1 MGRSQAAKAET
12 HDRIVQIASERF
24 REAGLDGVSVADL
37 MKEAGL
43 TVGGF
48 YKHFTTREDLVAEA
62 VARGQGAWLARTAN
76 AASEE
81 DKPTIA
87 EWIDD
92 YLSVAHRDTP
102 GQGCVVG
109 ALVGEIARSGPQTR
123 AVFTEGFKD
132 TLVLLID
139 RLRAAD
145 NEADN
150 AMLRRT
156 AISICCAMIGAIGA
170 ARAVDDPALSEE
182 IMRSTAA
189 QLKTLALPPEA
200 TRRPGVS
207 GRQSPRSQVS
217 K

>member
-24 REAGLDGVSVADL
+24 REAGLEGVSVADL

-48 YKHFTTREDLVAEA
+48 YKHFATREDLVAEA
-62 VARGQGAWLARTAN
+62 VAHGQGAWLARTAN
-76 AASEE
+76 AISEE
-81 DKPTIA
+81 EKPTIA
-87 EWIDD
+87 ELIDG
-92 YLSVAHRDTP
+92 YLSVAHRDAP

-109 ALVGEIARSGPQTR
+109 ALVGEIARSRPQTR
-123 AVFTEGFKD
+123 ALFTEGLKD

-139 RLRAAD
+139 RLRAAG
-145 NEADN
+145 NEGDN

-156 AISICCAMIGAIGA
+156 AISICSAMIGAIGA

-189 QLKTLALPPEA
+189 QLKTLALPLEA
-200 TRRPGVS
+200 TRRPGVG

>member
-1 MGRSQAAKAET
+1 MGHSQAAKAET

-24 REAGLDGVSVADL
+24 REAGLEGVSVADL

-48 YKHFTTREDLVAEA
+48 YKHFATREDLVAEA
-62 VARGQGAWLARTAN
+62 VARAQGAWLARTAN
-76 AASEE
+76 ATSEE
-81 DKPTIA
+81 EKRTIA
-87 EWIDD
+87 ELIDG
-92 YLSVAHRDTP
+92 YLSVAHRDAP

-123 AVFTEGFKD
+123 TLFTEGLKD

-139 RLRAAD
+139 RLRAAG

-156 AISICCAMIGAIGA
+156 AISICSAMIGAIGA

-189 QLKTLALPPEA
+189 QLKTLALPPQA
-200 TRRPGVS
+200 TRRPGAA
-207 GRQSPRSQVS
+207 GRQSPRSKVNR
-217 K
+217 

>member
-1 MGRSQAAKAET
+1 MGRTQAAKAET

-24 REAGLDGVSVADL
+24 REAGLEGVSVADL

-48 YKHFTTREDLVAEA
+48 YKHFATREDLVAEA
-62 VARGQGAWLARTAN
+62 VAHGQGAWLARTAN
-76 AASEE
+76 AISEE
-81 DKPTIA
+81 EKPTIA
-87 EWIDD
+87 ELIDG
-92 YLSVAHRDTP
+92 YLSVAHRDAP

-109 ALVGEIARSGPQTR
+109 ALVGEIARSRPQTR
-123 AVFTEGFKD
+123 ALFTGGLRD
-132 TLVLLID
+132 TLALLID
-139 RLRAAD
+139 RLRAAG
-145 NEADN
+145 NEDN

-156 AISICCAMIGAIGA
+156 AISICSAMIGAIGA

-189 QLKTLALPPEA
+189 QLKTLALPHEG
-200 TRRPGVS
+200 TRRPGVG